1 MFKPVDVRALP
12 NYRLW
17 LRFADGTQGEV
28 DVSDLAGRGI
38 FKLWNDYSAF
48 ENVHIGEYGE
58 IAWSDGIDLCPD
70 ALYLRLTGKT
80 PEEVF
85 PNLREISVNASE

>member
-1 MFKPVDVRALP
+1 MFKPVVVRALT

-17 LRFADGTQGEV
+17 LRYSDGVEGEV
-28 DVSDLAGRGI
+28 DLSELAGKGV
-38 FKLWNDYSAF
+38 FKLWTDYSAF
-48 ENVHIGEYGE
+48 EDVHIGQHNE
-58 IAWSDGIDLCPD
+58 IAWNDGLDLCPD

-85 PNLREISVNASE
+85 PNLREISVNA